1 MAKVKGEIAYSK
13 ILPYLSG
20 MVRKNFRYLL
30 MTYMRLTQN
39 PVLALT
45 AFAALILVSCEKN
58 IDFSNENFPAD
69 GVVRIDASVS
79 GLITKA
85 DLPYS
90 GYTGSDLGLFIDYG
104 DGDYY
109 SKDNL
114 RWVNNSGIWS
124 PESQVLWKNAQSPV
138 GIYAYAPHISGAD
151 DHTGVEFSIPSNQV
165 NGTFS
170 ADFLWYSMPGFVP
183 ADDLIDQKLNITFSH
198 ALVKLKVN
206 LIFGNEFDDSYSVK
220 DVILNGTSGK
230 VRFDLANR
238 TVTDLDQ
245 SSSSDISMCNTQD
258 GVYEAIFFPG
268 KGQKGGARM
277 LTVVMSDNKAYN
289 VTIDSDLELYSGHA
303 YTMNVKV
310 GKDKLEAGSVNVFE
324 WQPEKELD
332 DEDGYIE
339 EYSVWD
345 GESTETVT
353 KGSGSESDPYL
364 IESAAQLAGLA
375 YNINNDIND
384 YKGKYFKLMKDIDLA
399 SKPWTPVGNKLNFP
413 HLRLDGNGKS
423 IINLKVDE
431 SDGYA
436 GLFYW
441 LSGTSSTEK
450 SVVRNLTIRNAD
462 VKTGGREAGVIVGFT
477 SFTDIMD
484 CRIDGSV
491 TSACCAGGIVGSGD
505 PSIIN
510 CRADVNVTVNAPASK
525 SFSVA
530 AGGLIGDISFNNE
543 RNNSITNCTV
553 KGSVTVNSQDLA
565 GSVND
570 FHVGGVAG
578 SAFAKVSGC
587 MSYADVNSMSEND
600 VCVGG
605 LAGSLGAGS
614 NVENCAVFGTVIGK
628 KNNVVGGVYG
638 SAVGNHE
645 KVHFGGKIGDI
656 QDAGTGVTGIFIG
669 HAGDAFR
676 TRNCSYSKVEGSFPV
691 IGKDESNAAQ
701 DIRMK

>member
-1 MAKVKGEIAYSK
+1 
-13 ILPYLSG
+13 
-20 MVRKNFRYLL
+20 

-39 PVLALT
+39 PILALA

-58 IDFSNENFPAD
+58 IDFTNENFPAD

-79 GLITKA
+79 GLMTRA

-114 RWVNNSGIWS
+114 RWVNNGGIWT

-151 DHTGVEFSIPSNQV
+151 DHTSVEFSIPSNQV

-170 ADFLWYSMPGFVP
+170 ADFLWCSLPGFVP
-183 ADDLIDQKLNITFSH
+183 ADELVDQKLNITFSH
-198 ALVKLKVN
+198 ALVKLKVS
-206 LIFGNEFDDSYSVK
+206 LAFGNEFDDSHSVK
-220 DVILNGTSGK
+220 DVILNGTSSK
-230 VRFDLANR
+230 IRFDLANR
-238 TVTDLDQ
+238 TVADLDQ
-245 SSSSDISMCNTQD
+245 SSSNDISMCNTSD
-258 GVYEAIFFPG
+258 YVYEAIFFPG
-268 KGQKGGARM
+268 KGQKSGARM

-289 VTIDSDLELYSGHA
+289 VTIDNDLELYGGYA
-303 YTMNVKV
+303 YAMNVKV

-324 WQPEKELD
+324 WQPEKELGEKD
-332 DEDGYIE
+332 SYIE

-345 GESTETVT
+345 GESTEPVT

-384 YKGKYFKLMKDIDLA
+384 YSGNYFKLMKDIDLA
-399 SKPWTPVGNKLNFP
+399 SKPWTPVGNKTHFP

-431 SDGYA
+431 SEGYA

-450 SVVRNLTIRNAD
+450 SLVRNLTIRNAD
-462 VKTGGREAGVIVGFT
+462 VKTGGREAGAIVGFT
-477 SFTDIMD
+477 SFTDIMN
-484 CRIDGSV
+484 CRVEGAV
-491 TSACCAGGIVGSGD
+491 TSAYCAGGIVGSGD

-510 CRADVNVTVNAPASK
+510 CRANVNVAVNAPAST
-525 SFSVA
+525 SRNISVA

-543 RNNSITNCTV
+543 HDNTITNCTV
-553 KGSVTVNSQDLA
+553 RGSVTVNSQDLA

-578 SAFAKVSGC
+578 FAFAKVSGC
-587 MSYADVNSMSEND
+587 MSYADVNSTSENE
-600 VCVGG
+600 VCAGG
-605 LAGSLGAGS
+605 LIGSLGAGS

-676 TRNCSYSKVEGSFPV
+676 TKNCSYSKVEGSFPV
-691 IGKDESNAAQ
+691 IGKDESNDAQ
-701 DIRMK
+701 DIKMK

>member
-1 MAKVKGEIAYSK
+1 MITFMKFTRYS
-13 ILPYLSG
+13 ILAAAISSA
-20 MVRKNFRYLL
+20 LL
-30 MTYMRLTQN
+30 
-39 PVLALT
+39 LA
-45 AFAALILVSCEKN
+45 SCEKN
-58 IDFSNENFPAD
+58 IDSISENFPAD

-104 DGDYY
+104 AGDYY
-109 SKDNL
+109 SKDNV
-114 RWVNNSGIWS
+114 RWVNNSGTWT
-124 PESQVLWKNAQSPV
+124 PESQLLWKNAQSPV
-138 GIYAYAPHISGAD
+138 GIFAYAPHISGAD
-151 DHTGVEFSIPSNQV
+151 DYTGVEFSIPSNQV

-183 ADDLIDQKLNITFSH
+183 ADDLIYQKLNITFSH

-206 LIFGNEFDDSYSVK
+206 LAFGNEFDDSYSVK
-220 DVILNGTSGK
+220 DVILNGTSSK
-230 VRFDLANR
+230 IRCDLANR

-245 SSSSDISMCNTQD
+245 SSSNDISMCNTKD

-289 VTIDSDLELYSGHA
+289 VTIDSDLELYSGYA

-345 GESTETVT
+345 GESTEPIT

-384 YKGKYFKLMKDIDLA
+384 YRGNYFKLMKDIDLA
-399 SKPWTPVGNKLNFP
+399 SKPWTPIGNKLNFP

-462 VKTGGREAGVIVGFT
+462 VKTGGREAGVIVSFT

-491 TSACCAGGIVGSGD
+491 TSAYCAGGIVGSGD

-510 CRADVNVTVNAPASK
+510 CRADVNVTVNAPASTSK
-525 SFSVA
+525 SFTVA

-543 RNNSITNCTV
+543 RNNSITNCAV
-553 KGSVTVNSQDLA
+553 RGSVTVNSLDLS

-578 SAFAKVSGC
+578 LAFANVMDC
-587 MSYADVNSMSEND
+587 TSYAEINSTSENE
-600 VCVGG
+600 VRVGG
-605 LAGSLGAGS
+605 LVGAVGAGS
-614 NVENCAVFGTVIGK
+614 KITNCSAYGTVHGK
-628 KNNVVGGVYG
+628 KNNFVGGAYG
-638 SAVGNHE
+638 YAVGNHE
-645 KVHFGGKIGDI
+645 RVHFGGRIEENIPDV
-656 QDAGTGVTGIFIG
+656 GTGAVGIFIG
-669 HAGDAFR
+669 HADGVFQ
-676 TRNCSYSKVEGSFPV
+676 TKNCSYSKVEGSFPV

-701 DIRMK
+701 DIKMK

>member
-1 MAKVKGEIAYSK
+1 
-13 ILPYLSG
+13 
-20 MVRKNFRYLL
+20 

-39 PVLALT
+39 PILALA

-58 IDFSNENFPAD
+58 IDFTNENFPAD

-79 GLITKA
+79 GLMTRA

-114 RWVNNSGIWS
+114 RWVNNGGIWT

-151 DHTGVEFSIPSNQV
+151 DHTSVEFSIPSNQV

-170 ADFLWYSMPGFVP
+170 ADFLWCSLPGFVP
-183 ADDLIDQKLNITFSH
+183 ADELVDQKLNITFSH
-198 ALVKLKVN
+198 ALVKLKVS
-206 LIFGNEFDDSYSVK
+206 LAFGNEFDDSHSVK
-220 DVILNGTSGK
+220 DVILNGTSSK
-230 VRFDLANR
+230 IRFDLANR
-238 TVTDLDQ
+238 TVADLDQ
-245 SSSSDISMCNTQD
+245 SSSNDISMCNTSD
-258 GVYEAIFFPG
+258 YVYEAIFFPG
-268 KGQKGGARM
+268 KGQKSGARM

-289 VTIDSDLELYSGHA
+289 VTIDNDLELYGGYA
-303 YTMNVKV
+303 YAMNVKV

-324 WQPEKELD
+324 WQPEKELGEKD
-332 DEDGYIE
+332 SYIE

-345 GESTETVT
+345 GESTEPVT

-384 YKGKYFKLMKDIDLA
+384 YSGNYFKLMKDIDLA
-399 SKPWTPVGNKLNFP
+399 SKPWTPVGNKTHFP

-431 SDGYA
+431 SEGYA

-450 SVVRNLTIRNAD
+450 SLVRNLTIRNAD
-462 VKTGGREAGVIVGFT
+462 VKTGGREAGAIVGFT
-477 SFTDIMD
+477 SFLDIID
-484 CRIDGSV
+484 CRVEGAV
-491 TSACCAGGIVGSGD
+491 TSAYCAGGIVGSGD

-510 CRADVNVTVNAPASK
+510 CRANVNVAVNAPAST
-525 SFSVA
+525 SRNISVA

-543 RNNSITNCTV
+543 HDNTITNCTV
-553 KGSVTVNSQDLA
+553 RGSVTVNSQDLA

-578 SAFAKVSGC
+578 FAFAKVSGC
-587 MSYADVNSMSEND
+587 MSYADVNSTSENE
-600 VCVGG
+600 VCAGG
-605 LAGSLGAGS
+605 LIGSLGAGS

-676 TRNCSYSKVEGSFPV
+676 TKNCSYSKVEGSFPV
-691 IGKDESNAAQ
+691 IGKDESNDAQ
-701 DIRMK
+701 DIKMK